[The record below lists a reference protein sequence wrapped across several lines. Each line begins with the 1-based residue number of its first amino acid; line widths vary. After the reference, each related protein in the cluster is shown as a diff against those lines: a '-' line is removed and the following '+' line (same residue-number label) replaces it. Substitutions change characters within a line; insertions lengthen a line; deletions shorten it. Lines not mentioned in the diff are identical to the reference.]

1 MNKSYFNFYDKV
13 RLSKDEQIEIMN
25 LVTQKESR
33 PVVTSKKA
41 NKLSFA
47 CCIIIVILLA
57 GNYSTC
63 ITFCKNL
70 YNELRGIVRV
80 NGKEE
85 IMEETDI
92 VPISIPEN
100 MEEIS
105 YNGITYKSKKY
116 TNIFELENEL
126 GIDVLEYP
134 YTVELNTVLQ
144 IEDNKDVLIHVEPKA
159 NTEKEPIMIYMNFS
173 IIPTE
178 QNSIFQFEDTEAK
191 TYIDQEGKN
200 SFEQLGNEYKIVETY
215 NSENLGIK
223 VAIVKDKLLSTNNLL
238 EEDEE
243 LVYFHAL
250 FVYKNVEYKISM
262 SGTLDEVKQCV
273 EKFEQ

>member
-25 LVTQKESR
+25 QATQKESKS
-33 PVVTSKKA
+33 VVISKKA

-47 CCIIIVILLA
+47 CCMVIVVLLA
-57 GNYSTC
+57 VNYSTC
-63 ITFCKNL
+63 ITFCKNI
-70 YNELRGIVRV
+70 YNELRGIVHV

-85 IMEETDI
+85 VMEETDI
-92 VPISIPEN
+92 IPVSIPEN

-126 GIDVLEYP
+126 GIDILEYP

-144 IEDNKDVLIHVEPKA
+144 IEDDKDVLIHVEPKA

-191 TYIDQEGKN
+191 TYIDQDGKN

-215 NSENLGIK
+215 NSENLGIN
-223 VAIVKDKLLSTNNLL
+223 VAIVKDTLLSTNNLL
-238 EEDEE
+238 EQNEE

-250 FVYKNVEYKISM
+250 FVYKNIEYKISM